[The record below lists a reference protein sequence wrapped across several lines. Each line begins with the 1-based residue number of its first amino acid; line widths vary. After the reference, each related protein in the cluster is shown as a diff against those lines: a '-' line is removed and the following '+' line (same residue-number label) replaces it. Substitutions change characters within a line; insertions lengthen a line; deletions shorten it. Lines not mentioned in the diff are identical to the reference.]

1 MIEIKN
7 LSKTY
12 DGKPPVLQGIQ
23 LRIEAGDIY
32 GLVGISGAGKST
44 LLRCINGLEGFDSG
58 SVTVDGTDIQTLNKK
73 QLRLLRSRIGMVFQ
87 QFSLLER
94 KTVYENIRFPVKCLH
109 YKVKDLDQKIREVL
123 ELVELSDKIHALPR
137 SLSGGQKQR
146 VAIAR
151 ALITNP
157 KILLCDEATSALDPN
172 ITQSILALLRKINQ
186 ELGITIVVVTHQMSV
201 VKQIC
206 NRMGVLSEGKLK
218 VAGDVQDI
226 FLNKRDM
233 LDDFMGEESNGSR
246 PERQTHLEIIQRVGE
261 NEDILSDLAIQSGV
275 KFEVVWGGLNK
286 YRDTVAGSFTIR
298 VSDEDFPVVERHL
311 HNRGVEWRKI

>member
-1 MIEIKN
+1 MIEIQN

-12 DGKPPVLQGIQ
+12 DGRPPVLQGIQ
-23 LRIEAGDIY
+23 LSIEAGDIY

-58 SVTVDGTDIQTLNKK
+58 LVTVDGIDIQALNKK
-73 QLRLLRSRIGMVFQ
+73 ELRLLRSQIGMVFQ

-94 KTVYENIRFPVKCLH
+94 KTVYENILFPVKCQH
-109 YKVKDLDQKIREVL
+109 FKVKDIDQKIRDVL

-151 ALITNP
+151 ALIMNP

-246 PERQTHLEIIQRVGE
+246 SERQTHLEIIQRVGE
-261 NEDILSDLAIQSGV
+261 NEDILSDVAIQTGV
-275 KFEVVWGGLNK
+275 RFEVIWGGLNK

-298 VSDEDFPVVERHL
+298 VSEEDLPVVERHL
-311 HNRGVEWRKI
+311 NDRGVEWRKL

>member
-1 MIEIKN
+1 MIEIHN
-7 LSKTY
+7 LFKTY
-12 DGKPPVLQGIQ
+12 DGRSPVLQGIN
-23 LRIEAGDIY
+23 LSIEAGDIY

-44 LLRCINGLEGFDSG
+44 LLRCINGLEWFDSG
-58 SVTVDGTDIQTLNKK
+58 SVTVDGINIQELNKK
-73 QLRLLRSRIGMVFQ
+73 ELRLLRSQIGMVFQ

-94 KTVYENIRFPVKCLH
+94 KSVYENILFPVKCMH
-109 YKVKDLDQKIREVL
+109 YKVKDIEQKIHDVL
-123 ELVELSDKIHALPR
+123 ELVELSDKIHSLPR
-137 SLSGGQKQR
+137 NLSGGQKQR

-151 ALITNP
+151 ALIMNP

-206 NRMGVLSEGKLK
+206 NRMGVLSEGNLK

-226 FLNKRDM
+226 FLNKREM
-233 LDDFMGEESNGSR
+233 LDDFMGEEKNSSR
-246 PERQTHLEIIQRVGE
+246 SDRQTNLEIIQRVGE
-261 NEDILSDLAIQSGV
+261 NDDILSDIAIKTGV
-275 KFEVVWGGLNK
+275 KFEVIWGGLNT

-298 VSDEDFPVVERHL
+298 VSVEDFPVVEQHL
-311 HNRGVEWRKI
+311 NDRGVEWRKV